1 MHTSFTK
8 PPSFVHLYIL
18 FVLNHEIKII
28 MAQASFVYLQ
38 KKEIHYGASL
48 VINDEKKIRK
58 ERSSVFVQGN
68 LILVSNIL

>member
-1 MHTSFTK
+1 
-8 PPSFVHLYIL
+8 
-18 FVLNHEIKII
+18 

-38 KKEIHYGASL
+38 KNKEVHYGASL
-48 VINDEKKIRK
+48 VINDEKKIKK